1 MSAFRTKSQT
11 EAVLRI
17 IGTSLRLSTL
27 FRPGY
32 SQAGTAMS
40 LSVNLGDVWPRMRML
55 GVRVGALVLLFYGAS
70 FYTRDWRSLVSHA
83 GQPVQGQV
91 ASRSKAVPRAVPD
104 KPVVPPVPLEP
115 ATTGSLPMIAETV
128 ARPSA
133 AETVPRPSVLAP
145 PRLQAQAVSSDIRL
159 HAAPQPAAP
168 RLHVQHK
175 RDKRTQVAAV
185 PAVKAPSVADPTPS
199 RLEAPIQFSLAERGN

>member
-1 MSAFRTKSQT
+1 
-11 EAVLRI
+11 
-17 IGTSLRLSTL
+17 
-27 FRPGY
+27 
-32 SQAGTAMS
+32 MS
-40 LSVNLGDVWPRMRML
+40 LSVNLGDVWPRMKMT

-91 ASRSKAVPRAVPD
+91 ASRSKAVLRPIPAKLTEAPAAF
-104 KPVVPPVPLEP
+104 EP

-133 AETVPRPSVLAP
+133 SAP

-159 HAAPQPAAP
+159 HAAPQPAAL

-199 RLEAPIQFSLAERGN
+199 RPEAPIQFSLAERGN